1 MKYGLRIGRKMK
13 IQYQIYK
20 FRNGTISTIEK
31 ANEIIAEY
39 TAEGYELTLRQLY
52 YQFVARGFIE
62 NTEREYKQLGSIID
76 HGRLAG
82 EIDWLAIVD
91 RTREIKRNSHWD
103 SPSDILR
110 SAAGSYAIDSR
121 ADQPVYIEAW
131 VEKEA
136 LAGVLERAC
145 GPLDVPYFACKG
157 YVSQS
162 AMWGAAV
169 RISDKQKARQSTTAV
184 ILYLGDHDPSGIDM
198 SRDIQDRFDIFG
210 ISIAVRRVALNLD
223 QVEQYNPPAN
233 PAKVTDS
240 RCPAYIAEYGNES
253 WELDALDPRT
263 INELVSREINGL
275 TNLAARR
282 RLIKKQE
289 KHREKLQKIADN
301 FEDLSI
307 Q

>member
-1 MKYGLRIGRKMK
+1 MK
-13 IQYQIYK
+13 IQYQTYK

-31 ANEIIAEY
+31 TNEIIAEY

-91 RTREIKRNSHWD
+91 RTREIKQKSHWD
-103 SPSDILR
+103 SPAEILQ
-110 SAAGSYAIDSR
+110 SAAGSYALDSR
-121 ADQPVYIEAW
+121 ADQPVHIEAW

-145 GPLDVPYFACKG
+145 GPLDVAYFACKG

-162 AMWGAAV
+162 AMWRAAA
-169 RISDKQKARQSTTAV
+169 RISDKLKARQCTTAV

-198 SRDIQDRFDIFG
+198 SRDVQARLDIFG
-210 ISIAVRRVALNLD
+210 TSIAVRRVALNLD

-240 RCPAYIAEYGNES
+240 RCAAYIAEYGNES

>member
-1 MKYGLRIGRKMK
+1 MK
-13 IQYQIYK
+13 IQYQTYK
-20 FRNGTISTIEK
+20 FRNGTLSTIEK

-76 HGRLAG
+76 HARLAG

-103 SPSDILR
+103 SPADILR
-110 SAAGSYAIDSR
+110 SAADSYALDSR
-121 ADQPVYIEAW
+121 ADQPVYIEVW

-136 LAGVLERAC
+136 LVSVLERAC

-162 AMWGAAV
+162 AMWRAAV
-169 RISDKQKARQSTTAV
+169 RIDDKLRAKQCTTAV

-198 SRDIQDRFDIFG
+198 SRDIQDRLDIFG
-210 ISIAVRRVALNLD
+210 ISVSVRRIALNLD
-223 QVEQYNPPAN
+223 QIEQYNPPAN

-240 RCPAYIAEYGNES
+240 RCANYIAEYGNES

-263 INELVSREINGL
+263 INELISREINGL
-275 TNLAARR
+275 TKLAARR
-282 RLIKKQE
+282 RLIKKQD
-289 KHREKLQKIADN
+289 KDRENLQKIADN
-301 FEDLSI
+301 FDDLTI
-307 Q
+307 G